1 MTVGYAA
8 FQTNL
13 NIKGTS
19 KISSNWDIRITNV
32 TSGNKTGNAE
42 NAKTPTWTNLTAS
55 MEANLYEKG
64 DAMEYEVT
72 VENKGTFD
80 AKLESISSSESNNEA
95 IKISFSG
102 YTKGEKLYK
111 NSTQTI
117 KVKIEYNKDFTGTPT
132 SNSNEVSIDLNYGQA
147 EGGTIEPTTDYLL
160 TYDYRTNGGEGTS
173 ETAYLSSN
181 ESVDLSKKGKRE
193 GYTFVGWNT
202 DKNAKEGLSVLNMP
216 SEDTVLYAIYKKEL
230 KVTYSKG
237 EGVTG
242 IGKTE
247 DSCNIYNNETECEI
261 TLPSITVSTG
271 YNIDG
276 WYNGSTKVGNQ
287 NIKINIKSNISLIGK
302 STPKVYTITYDKNY
316 FENDLWQGTANKN
329 RYSRVNVSFTETDNS
344 NVKGGKIQKVVSNG
358 GETRIYYNVEAYDLI
373 LTAGKT
379 YTWSYFVK
387 SSSPFT
393 IRGGSEQNG
402 WNNGIE
408 ISTEWGKKVYSFVAV
423 GPREDPLSRY
433 VAFYTLLGTFETNDS
448 VEYHSLEI
456 MEGEPTYETIAKTY
470 GSQLGTLSTPL
481 REGYTF
487 DGWYTEAYGGTKVT
501 TTTQVTKDM
510 TLYAH
515 YKVNKYNVSYNSN
528 GGSSVSTV
536 VTNYE
541 GPYALPTP
549 TKAYAVTY
557 NYNGATGGNTI
568 TSNTANTTFNGWYRE
583 SGLTNQ
589 VLNTDVL
596 IEPNNQTLYA
606 KWTST
611 AITLPSPT
619 KTGYIFDGWYSDSAL
634 TQKVG
639 NAGASYTPTSGQTL
653 YAKWTEDVINLS
665 ISTSKTT
672 NSITTVATAS
682 ATSGMKERFSFSY
695 KEYNSENDWSD
706 ADEIDVPEGVA
717 FPYVLNDLNQ
727 NTTYS
732 IRVTVESKSGK
743 VVTKEVNVT
752 TEQIPNPTYS
762 ETNNGEVAINYPSG
776 CGKSYTCT
784 YIKDGAAP
792 VTVTSNPI
800 VSFGTNGTLVAKVSD
815 GTNTVT
821 ASSYTVVRN
830 DLYVSSSGNDTTG
843 YGTINKPYASIQ
855 KAYDSANSMANI
867 NVMTDITQKSTITMN
882 SNKSITLQSY
892 NVSGA
897 INSIVRSDSLTSHII
912 NQSGGN
918 LILKNIMIN
927 GNNVEAEASM
937 INVLSNTTVE
947 SGTKITKANNI
958 NNYGGAVSVNG
969 GIFTINDGE
978 IYGNKTPT
986 TSGAAVFVYP
996 DHTTVDY
1003 SETCKKGTFIMN
1015 GGKIYENTSANGT
1028 IFNAGD
1034 FTMNDGEIYKGS
1046 ADRAGGIWNPGK
1058 FVMYGGSIHDNEA
1071 TKSGAGLS
1079 LTSSGTNCGS
1089 AEIKGGY
1096 IKNNKITTDKGVGG
1110 GINLDSACKHQL
1122 NLTGGTISNNISL
1135 YNGGGIEVYEG
1146 DVTLDGATIDSNEAI
1161 NVGGGIHI
1169 NSGTLTVKKGT
1180 ISNNKAS
1187 SGAGIRT
1194 TGTAIATI
1202 YDILITGNKANLGA
1216 GLEIYSKSQV
1226 TMNGGEISG
1235 NVAQKWCG
1243 GVNVSGDVG
1252 SNHTATFILNGG
1264 IIRGNTA
1271 NISDGGIC
1279 RSGIGTY
1286 TYKSGTV
1293 TGNKPANAYET
1304 S

>member
-117 KVKIEYNKDFTGTPT
+117 KVKIEYNKDFNGTPI

-501 TTTQVTKDM
+501 STTQVTKDM

-528 GGSSVSTV
+528 GGSAVSMV

-619 KTGYIFDGWYSDSAL
+619 KTGYIFDGWYSDSTL

-682 ATSGMKERFSFSY
+682 ATSGISKYEFSKDNGATWVANGTSNTYTFNGLTHNTSY
-695 KEYNSENDWSD
+695 NIK
-706 ADEIDVPEGVA
+706 V
-717 FPYVLNDLNQ
+717 
-727 NTTYS
+727 
-732 IRVTVESKSGK
+732 RVTSGVGRQTSSATVATTTKSVATPTFSETGTT
-743 VVTKEVNVT
+743 TKNVT
-752 TEQIPNPTYS
+752 ITYL
-762 ETNNGEVAINYPSG
+762 TG
-776 CGKSYTCT
+776 CGSTYTCS
-784 YIKDGAAP
+784 YSKDGAAF
-792 VTVTSNPI
+792 VNVTSNPI
-800 VSFGTNGTLVAKVSD
+800 ISFSSDGSLVARITD
-815 GTNTVT
+815 GINTVT
-821 ASSYTVVRN
+821 SSSYLVEVAISIPDLRKKVVTSGDGLYADAYEAGRYVYKGINPNNYITFNDESWRIMAVEADGTLKIRKNESIGNMAWDTSNLNIWSRPATLNTYLNTDYYNTMKSYAKAQIQTHAFNIGSIIDYNN
-830 DLYVSSSGNDTTG
+830 DLSAQIASEKKTNWSGNIGLISVSD
-843 YGTINKPYASIQ
+843 YLR
-855 KAYDSANSMANI
+855 ANI
-867 NVMTDITQKSTITMN
+867 NIEQCDNFNLNNTNYEICRATNYLFSNNDQWTISSDTNHIDNVFRVNVLGYVFSDYN
-882 SNKSITLQSY
+882 SNSTYTVYPTLYLKSATLLY
-892 NVSGA
+892 G
-897 INSIVRSDSLTSHII
+897 
-912 NQSGGN
+912 
-918 LILKNIMIN
+918 K
-927 GNNVEAEASM
+927 
-937 INVLSNTTVE
+937 
-947 SGTKITKANNI
+947 GTKT
-958 NNYGGAVSVNG
+958 
-969 GIFTINDGE
+969 
-978 IYGNKTPT
+978 
-986 TSGAAVFVYP
+986 
-996 DHTTVDY
+996 
-1003 SETCKKGTFIMN
+1003 
-1015 GGKIYENTSANGT
+1015 
-1028 IFNAGD
+1028 
-1034 FTMNDGEIYKGS
+1034 
-1046 ADRAGGIWNPGK
+1046 NP
-1058 FVMYGGSIHDNEA
+1058 Y
-1071 TKSGAGLS
+1071 T
-1079 LTSSGTNCGS
+1079 
-1089 AEIKGGY
+1089 
-1096 IKNNKITTDKGVGG
+1096 
-1110 GINLDSACKHQL
+1110 
-1122 NLTGGTISNNISL
+1122 
-1135 YNGGGIEVYEG
+1135 
-1146 DVTLDGATIDSNEAI
+1146 
-1161 NVGGGIHI
+1161 
-1169 NSGTLTVKKGT
+1169 
-1180 ISNNKAS
+1180 
-1187 SGAGIRT
+1187 
-1194 TGTAIATI
+1194 IAT
-1202 YDILITGNKANLGA
+1202 
-1216 GLEIYSKSQV
+1216 
-1226 TMNGGEISG
+1226 
-1235 NVAQKWCG
+1235 
-1243 GVNVSGDVG
+1243 
-1252 SNHTATFILNGG
+1252 
-1264 IIRGNTA
+1264 
-1271 NISDGGIC
+1271 
-1279 RSGIGTY
+1279 
-1286 TYKSGTV
+1286 
-1293 TGNKPANAYET
+1293 
-1304 S
+1304 